1 MKKIAWLLMLTLVC
15 GMLHAQSTKE
25 IFDAALVPNAP
36 IVVYADG
43 SSLQDTPFVQLAKK
57 YEVELQALV
66 TTNAAK
72 ATGEGQMKMKEFWDS
87 VKKDLGLAD
96 DDVVKWQASVS
107 LGGIQFGA
115 GEPDFGQLDILLVAE
130 LKKALNPE
138 QVKTALLA
146 ADKKCGDGDAEDKAD
161 LTVAERNGAKLLSVF
176 IKESDE
182 TADMPAALRR
192 LQCGFVGD
200 GKVLV
205 AGPEKSVFAALERIE
220 SKTPAPKH
228 SYIQKMFNDKEY
240 GFLAIGMF
248 PQLKTF
254 LSGAAA
260 RGQEGD
266 PGAMAA
272 KAFVTADGISLTTKV
287 TDKLTIALNLDMGQP
302 EDAAMLKG
310 QMWDA
315 MIAPMFQQL
324 KPMIIGKVGAEL
336 PLLDTLKCAIE
347 AKRMAISFDLKE
359 TDINNLIKFLKTKG
373 GEAPA
378 PAAPAPAPAPAQP

>member
-36 IVVYADG
+36 IVAYADG
-43 SSLQDTPFVQLAKK
+43 SGLQDTPFVKLAKQ

-66 TTNAAK
+66 TKNAAE
-72 ATGEGQMKMKEFWDS
+72 ATGEAQMKMKESWDS
-87 VKKDLGLAD
+87 IKKDLNLAD

-176 IKESDE
+176 IKETDE

-200 GKVLV
+200 GKILV
-205 AGPEKSVFAALERIE
+205 AGPEKSVFAALERVE

-228 SYIQKMFNDKEY
+228 SYIQKLFNDQEY

-248 PQLKTF
+248 PQLKNF

-260 RGQEGD
+260 RAQEGD
-266 PGAMAA
+266 PNQMAA
-272 KAFVTADGISLTTKV
+272 KAMSNADGIAFTTKV
-287 TDKLTIALNLDMGQP
+287 TDKLTIALNLDMGQA

-315 MIAPMFQQL
+315 MVAPMLQQL
-324 KPMIIGKVGAEL
+324 KPMIIGKVGGEL
-336 PLLDTLKCAIE
+336 PLLDTLKCAVD
-347 AKRMAISFDLKE
+347 AKRLAISFDMKA
-359 TDINNLIKFLKTKG
+359 TDINNLIKFLQATAG
-373 GEAPA
+373 D
-378 PAAPAPAPAPAQP
+378 APAPAPAQP

>member
-1 MKKIAWLLMLTLVC
+1 MKKIAWLLLLTLVC
-15 GMLHAQSTKE
+15 GMLHAQANKE

-36 IVVYADG
+36 IVAYADG
-43 SSLQDTPFVQLAKK
+43 SGLQDTPFVQLAKK
-57 YEVELQALV
+57 YEVELQAMV
-66 TTNAAK
+66 TKNAAK
-72 ATGEGQMKMKEFWDS
+72 AAGEGQMKMKEFWDS
-87 VKKDLGLAD
+87 VKKDLNIEN

-115 GEPDFGQLDILLVAE
+115 GEPDLGQLDILLVAE

-161 LTVAERNGAKLLSVF
+161 LTVAERNGAKLLSIL
-176 IKESDE
+176 IKETDD
-182 TADMPAALRR
+182 TADVPAAFRR
-192 LQCGFVGD
+192 IHCGFVAD
-200 GKVLV
+200 GKILV

-220 SKTPAPKH
+220 SKTAAPKH
-228 SYIQKMFNDKEY
+228 SYIQKLFNDKEY

-260 RGQEGD
+260 RAQEGD
-266 PGAMAA
+266 PNQMAA
-272 KAFVTADGISLTTKV
+272 KAFVNADGIALTTKV
-287 TDKLTIALNLDMGQP
+287 SDKLTITLNLDMGQA

-324 KPMIIGKVGAEL
+324 KPMIIGKVGGEL
-336 PLLDTLKCAIE
+336 PLLDTLKCAVD

-359 TDINNLIKFLKTKG
+359 TDINNLIKFLKAKQG

-378 PAAPAPAPAPAQP
+378 PAQP

>member
-43 SSLQDTPFVQLAKK
+43 SGLQDTPFVQLAKK

-176 IKESDE
+176 IKETDE

-228 SYIQKMFNDKEY
+228 SYIQRMFNDK
-240 GFLAIGMF
+240 
-248 PQLKTF
+248 
-254 LSGAAA
+254 
-260 RGQEGD
+260 
-266 PGAMAA
+266 
-272 KAFVTADGISLTTKV
+272 
-287 TDKLTIALNLDMGQP
+287 
-302 EDAAMLKG
+302 
-310 QMWDA
+310 
-315 MIAPMFQQL
+315 
-324 KPMIIGKVGAEL
+324 
-336 PLLDTLKCAIE
+336 
-347 AKRMAISFDLKE
+347 
-359 TDINNLIKFLKTKG
+359 DIMM
-373 GEAPA
+373 
-378 PAAPAPAPAPAQP
+378 

>member
-36 IVVYADG
+36 IVLYADKSG
-43 SSLQDTPFVQLAKK
+43 LQDTPFVKLTKQ
-57 YEVELQALV
+57 YEVELQALL
-66 TTNAAK
+66 TKNAAN
-72 ATGEGQMKMKEFWDS
+72 AAGEGQMKMKEFWES
-87 VKKDLGLAD
+87 VKKDLSLAD
-96 DDVVKWQASVS
+96 DDVAKWQISVG
-107 LGGIQFGA
+107 LGGMQFGG
-115 GEPDFGQLDILLVAE
+115 GEPDFGQVDVLVVAE
-130 LKKALNPE
+130 LKQALNPE
-138 QVKTALLA
+138 QVKIALLA
-146 ADKKCGDGDAEDKAD
+146 ADKKHGDGDAEDKAD
-161 LTVAERNGAKLLSVF
+161 LTIEDRNGAKVLSIF
-176 IKESDE
+176 IKESDD
-182 TADMPAALRR
+182 TADMPAAFRR
-192 LQCGFVGD
+192 LTCGFVGD
-200 GKVLV
+200 GKILV
-205 AGPEKSVFAALERIE
+205 AGVEKSVNAALERIA

-315 MIAPMFQQL
+315 MVAPMFQQL

-378 PAAPAPAPAPAQP
+378 PAPVPAPAPAQP

>member
-161 LTVAERNGAKLLSVF
+161 LTVAERNGAKLKRRICPPRYAACSAVLSA
-176 IKESDE
+176 
-182 TADMPAALRR
+182 TARFSWPARR
-192 LQCGFVGD
+192 RAFSPLWS
-200 GKVLV
+200 VLSRRRPPRSIRTSRRCSMTRNT
-205 AGPEKSVFAALERIE
+205 ASWPSVCSR
-220 SKTPAPKH
+220 S
-228 SYIQKMFNDKEY
+228 
-240 GFLAIGMF
+240 
-248 PQLKTF
+248 
-254 LSGAAA
+254 
-260 RGQEGD
+260 
-266 PGAMAA
+266 
-272 KAFVTADGISLTTKV
+272 
-287 TDKLTIALNLDMGQP
+287 
-302 EDAAMLKG
+302 
-310 QMWDA
+310 
-315 MIAPMFQQL
+315 
-324 KPMIIGKVGAEL
+324 
-336 PLLDTLKCAIE
+336 
-347 AKRMAISFDLKE
+347 
-359 TDINNLIKFLKTKG
+359 
-373 GEAPA
+373 
-378 PAAPAPAPAPAQP
+378 

>member
-1 MKKIAWLLMLTLVC
+1 MKKIAWLVMLTLVC

-36 IVVYADG
+36 IVAYADG
-43 SSLQDTPFVQLAKK
+43 SGLQDTPFVKLAKK

-205 AGPEKSVFAALERIE
+205 AGPEKRVFAALERIE

-378 PAAPAPAPAPAQP
+378 PAPAPAPAQT

>member
-43 SSLQDTPFVQLAKK
+43 SGLQDTPFVQLAKK

-66 TTNAAK
+66 TNNAAK

-96 DDVVKWQASVS
+96 DDVVKWQASVG

-176 IKESDE
+176 IKETDE

-228 SYIQKMFNDKEY
+228 SYIQRMFNDKEY

-260 RGQEGD
+260 KGQEGD

-315 MIAPMFQQL
+315 MVAPMFQQL

-336 PLLDTLKCAIE
+336 PLLDTLKCAID
-347 AKRMAISFDLKE
+347 AKRMAISFDMKE
-359 TDINNLIKFLKTKG
+359 TDINTLIKFLQSKAG
-373 GEAPA
+373 D
-378 PAAPAPAPAPAQP
+378 APAPAPAPAQP